1 MKNNILAQ
9 NFIRIESLIKK
20 SKQDISIS
28 THSETPMKRKISSNR
43 FSSDFFLQTF
53 KVYPLFSLNKS
64 LLDIS

>member
-43 FSSDFFLQTF
+43 FSSDFFL
-53 KVYPLFSLNKS
+53 
-64 LLDIS
+64 